1 MTCTSVAI
9 AIATL
14 GFLLFLRL
22 QGEAVPA
29 PKKLFVLPVIVGAIG
44 LENISR
50 AKPNAI
56 ALGVIVTGSALSLG
70 LGALRGRFDRLS
82 VVNGAPYMAWT
93 AGSVVL
99 LVVNVLLKLAL
110 DVIGVAAGGTKAAL
124 TGSIL
129 LSLGLT
135 LLGEAAVIWVRAQ
148 SLTMVGAPE
157 AQYRGPVQQAERS
170 TQRPPNR

>member
-93 AGSVVL
+93 AGSVVI

-110 DVIGVAAGGTKAAL
+110 DAGGVAARGTKTAL
-124 TGSIL
+124 TDSIL

-148 SLTMVGAPE
+148 SLTSGGAPE
-157 AQYRGPVQQAERS
+157 ARYRGPAQQAERP
-170 TQRPPNR
+170 TQWPPIR

>member
-1 MTCTSVAI
+1 MTFTSIAI
-9 AIATL
+9 AIAII
-14 GFLLFLRL
+14 GFVLFLRL
-22 QGEAVPA
+22 QCEAVPA

-44 LENISR
+44 VENISH

-56 ALGVIVTGSALSLG
+56 ALGLIVAGSALSLG
-70 LGALRGRFDRLS
+70 LGGLRGRLDRLS

-110 DVIGVAAGGTKAAL
+110 DVSGVAAGGTKAAL

>member
-9 AIATL
+9 AIATI

-22 QGEAVPA
+22 LGEAVPA

-110 DVIGVAAGGTKAAL
+110 DVSGVAAGGTKAAL